1 MAHSIGKTIA
11 ELRKAKG
18 WTQIELAE
26 KLGVS
31 DKAVSKWESEGGFPE
46 ITQLPVLAK
55 IFDVSID
62 YLMTGVKPDNVNL
75 EDMDATKR
83 LTYIIEKDDI
93 DNFKKYNSNV
103 ISLSN
108 VSRTTRID
116 NINLSMWKEIVEKNA
131 HKIFNYCCDEI
142 LNKKIDSHLLILHLY
157 GIINE
162 FIKMV
167 VDVDRQDIL
176 EFINFNLFT
185 VGYGFPKYRIPENI
199 HHYNRNIHL
208 DNGYGYNNK
217 TITIYDYKLTIN
229 ENSECYAIHKE
240 TLEYFFANK
249 NSSSKC
255 FDYLMALEFKT
266 EKMHYCATNI
276 PHYINE
282 YLVEYK
288 MFGGLRGRINFYTE
302 ELNSPEINKY
312 TKTAGYT
319 FSSGFIQRMDI
330 NYDKGTRRLFN
341 VYKVS
346 YFGDTIVKKLL
357 LIKQVE
363 LAKELIS
370 FDKKVS
376 AKLQELGYEKLDIM
390 TDLEIEK
397 FLFLNSDISEGEK
410 LKVKCMNCE
419 GIISLSTLKNSIINL
434 ARVGI
439 DKSDKV
445 SCLDKLIKL
454 VKKYVPSIL
463 FNAPITYYEL
473 LSSFLKENNYKALFK
488 FAVDY
493 GFTDLAN
500 ELMRSNSDKIERI
513 IEEKFLFT
521 QAELQP
527 YKEICEKIIA
537 KRAQYSNKAPT
548 PYYFSQ
554 LEESKHGIYE
564 RILLKK
570 CKQVEGTEFVEAYKK
585 LLIQQTENIP
595 LENLNVQNANLAYFK
610 DEKTAFYNNW
620 LNSLEKEY
628 EEITH
633 AKAMAEAHQ
642 KVMSEITQEYLLD
655 LFKQENKEV
664 LVIKLCVKLES
675 ILRNKFHFDGEF
687 NEMINSLHSIK
698 VTCQEDDGWGYMV
711 DKEVEKYSSEMF
723 EDFYKLRMARN
734 SIVHASI
741 DNVEIEMNVLKRC
754 INWIEAL

>member
-26 KLGVS
+26 KLNVS

-116 NINLSMWKEIVEKNA
+116 NINLSMWKEIVEKKA

-208 DNGYGYNNK
+208 AGYNSK

-229 ENSECYAIHKE
+229 ENAECYAIHKE

-255 FDYLMALEFKT
+255 FDYLMSLEFKT
-266 EKMHYCATNI
+266 GKTHYCATNI
-276 PHYINE
+276 PRYIDE

-288 MFGGLRGRINFYTE
+288 MFDGLRDRINFYTE
-302 ELNSPEINKY
+302 ALNSPEINKY

-319 FSSGFIQRMDI
+319 FASGFIQKLVI
-330 NYDKGTRRLFN
+330 NYDRGTSRLFN
-341 VYKVS
+341 EYKVN
-346 YFGDTIVKKLL
+346 YFGDAIVKKLL
-357 LIKQVE
+357 LVKQVE

-390 TDLEIEK
+390 TDFEIEK

-419 GIISLSTLKNSIINL
+419 GIISLSTLKDSIINL

-500 ELMRSNSDKIERI
+500 ELMRLNSDKIERI

-537 KRAQYSNKAPT
+537 KRAQYSSKAPT

-554 LEESKHGIYE
+554 LEESKRDMRE
-564 RILLKK
+564 KVLLKK
-570 CKQVEGTEFVEAYKK
+570 CKQVAGAEFVEMYKK
-585 LLIQQTENIP
+585 LLLQQMENMP
-595 LENLNVQNANLAYFK
+595 LENLNTQNANLTYFK

-620 LNSLEKEY
+620 LNSLENEY

-642 KVMSEITQEYLLD
+642 KVMSEITKEYLLD
-655 LFKQENKEV
+655 LLKQENKEV

-711 DKEVEKYSSEMF
+711 EKEVEKYSSEMF

-741 DNVEIEMNVLKRC
+741 GNVEIEMNVLKRC